1 MILGSE
7 TRSARRGVGHPM
19 LADSVLHGQLLWM
32 SSQAR
37 TSLGE
42 KADDL
47 LHLQTHL
54 GFKDVESTLATACL
68 HYEAEQEEGAT
79 DAFGSA
85 ASKLGCN
92 EVEMA
97 ERMSDGDIA
106 ELVQSLKDVLSRFRS
121 CIAGGNG
128 EIEGDREAIAQA
140 EALLVK
146 AKGQNGANPRI
157 QKSAVGFAEKK

>member
-1 MILGSE
+1 MPMTMEERLDH
-7 TRSARRGVGHPM
+7 ARAALRAYFKAKGEAAP
-19 LADSVLHGQLLWM
+19 DSPEDYQDTDASDLI
-32 SSQAR
+32 A
-37 TSLGE
+37 
-42 KADDL
+42 DL
-47 LHLQTHL
+47 LHLQKHL

-121 CIAGGNG
+121 CLRSSAMRDHSRNSTVIRSAACNG
-128 EIEGDREAIAQA
+128 RKQCRSVRNES
-140 EALLVK
+140 
-146 AKGQNGANPRI
+146 ANTRP
-157 QKSAVGFAEKK
+157 SP

>member
-1 MILGSE
+1 MPMTMEERLDH
-7 TRSARRGVGHPM
+7 ARAALRAYFKAKGEAAP
-19 LADSVLHGQLLWM
+19 DSPEDYQDTDASDLI
-32 SSQAR
+32 A
-37 TSLGE
+37 
-42 KADDL
+42 DL
-47 LHLQTHL
+47 LHLQKHL

-85 ASKLGCN
+85 AAKLGCN

-157 QKSAVGFAEKK
+157 QKSAVGLAEKK